1 MFFSSQVDYGLIL
14 LAALRNSFLKEKN
27 YFLNLKRISKEN
39 NLPYA
44 YLERV
49 AQKLQR
55 AGLIESKKGAAG
67 GYRLA
72 KIPSKISVLSAIE
85 ALGGHTITYCS
96 YLGSKKA
103 ICRVGKC
110 CPTKA
115 GLLRLEGKILKILDK
130 TKLSEI

>member
-14 LAALRNSFLKEKN
+14 LAALRNSFFKERTC
-27 YFLNLKRISKEN
+27 FLNLKKIAKEN

-49 AQKLQR
+49 AQKLNR
-55 AGLIESKKGAAG
+55 ARLIESKKGTDG

-72 KIPSKISVLSAIE
+72 KIPSKISVLDAVE
-85 ALGGHTITYCS
+85 TLGGHAITYCS
-96 YLGSKKA
+96 YLGNKKA
-103 ICRVGKC
+103 VCRVGKC

-115 GLLRLEGKILKILDK
+115 GLAKMEQKIIRVLKSATLDK
-130 TKLSEI
+130 I

>member
-14 LAALRNSFLKEKN
+14 LAALRNSFLKDKGR
-27 YFLNLKRISKEN
+27 YLSLKEISKEN

-49 AQKLQR
+49 AQKLKR
-55 AGLIESKKGAAG
+55 ADLIESRKGADG

-72 KIPSKISVLSAIE
+72 KTPSKISILDAVN

-96 YLGSKKA
+96 YLGNKKA

-115 GLLRLEGKILKILDK
+115 GLAKMEQKIIRVLKNATLDK
-130 TKLSEI
+130 I